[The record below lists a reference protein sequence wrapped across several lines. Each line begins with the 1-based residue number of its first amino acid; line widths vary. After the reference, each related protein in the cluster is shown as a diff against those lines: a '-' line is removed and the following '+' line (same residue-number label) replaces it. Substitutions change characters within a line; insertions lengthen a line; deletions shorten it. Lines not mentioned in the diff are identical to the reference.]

1 LPAQIKK
8 YVRYKNFIYLCTQKQ
23 EMIYIVRNN
32 KQFGPYDEQNLLLYV
47 NEGKI
52 LLHDKAYAH
61 NDPND
66 MRTVGYFLKLSGK
79 KVNIKHGGS
88 IAQQLQTI
96 GRELIIPKQIFS
108 RREIMKDSRLL
119 WLALLGLS
127 PAFLIGVFS
136 SIPVITFYVIS
147 LYFSIIWGLFFFYF
161 FKTQQINTKT
171 TISLFF
177 ILQLFV
183 FVIWDILRLP
193 NLPGINILYSF
204 TNSSSMILRMTGF
217 IFGVG
222 LLEET
227 AKAIPLLLIIYRAK
241 EPYIP
246 QSLVFYGLMSGIAFG
261 VFEGVQYQMSENT
274 QLDYANAFFMN
285 VARLTSLPFLHAVWA
300 GIAGYFI
307 AFANLYPKY
316 RRSLYFL
323 AITVPATIHG
333 LYDTL
338 GWSIPGL
345 LLTLLSVI
353 LLMCYLKQGVNY
365 QSKLSK

>member
-1 LPAQIKK
+1 
-8 YVRYKNFIYLCTQKQ
+8 
-23 EMIYIVRNN
+23 MIYIIRNN
-32 KQFGPYDEQNLLLYV
+32 KQFGPYDEQTLLLYV

-52 LLHDKAYAH
+52 LLHDRAYSD

-66 MRTVGYFLKLSGK
+66 IRTVGYFLKLSGK
-79 KVNIKHGGS
+79 KANVKHGGS
-88 IAQQLQTI
+88 VVQQLKVI

-108 RREIMKDSRLL
+108 RHEIMQDSRLL
-119 WLALLGLS
+119 WLALLGLA
-127 PAFLIGVFS
+127 PAFLISFFS
-136 SIPVITFYVIS
+136 PIPVITFYVIA

-161 FKTQQINTKT
+161 FKTPQINTKT
-171 TISLFF
+171 TIALFF

-183 FVIWDILRLP
+183 FVIWDILSLPRWYIIRL
-193 NLPGINILYSF
+193 LYSF
-204 TNSSSMILRMTGF
+204 TDSSSVVLRLTGF

-222 LLEET
+222 LLEE
-227 AKAIPLLLIIYRAK
+227 AVKAIPLLLIIYRAK

-261 VFEGVQYQMSENT
+261 VFEGVQYQMIENT
-274 QLDYANAFFMN
+274 KLDYANAFFMN
-285 VARLTSLPFLHAVWA
+285 VARLTSLPFLHAVWS
-300 GIAGYFI
+300 GMAGYFI

-316 RRSLYFL
+316 RRALYFL
-323 AITVPATIHG
+323 AIAIPATIHG

-345 LLTLLSVI
+345 LLTLFSVI

>member
-1 LPAQIKK
+1 
-8 YVRYKNFIYLCTQKQ
+8 
-23 EMIYIVRNN
+23 MIYIIRNN
-32 KQFGPYDEQNLLLYV
+32 QPFGPYDEQTLLRYV

-52 LLHDKAYAH
+52 LLHDKAYSQS
-61 NDPND
+61 NPNSIN
-66 MRTVGYFLKLSGK
+66 TVGYFLKAGGHK
-79 KVNIKHGGS
+79 ANIKHAGS
-88 IAQQLQTI
+88 VIQQLKAI
-96 GRELIIPKQIFS
+96 GRELIVPKQIFS
-108 RREIMKDSRLL
+108 RKEIMKDSRLL

-127 PAFLIGVFS
+127 PAFLIGLFS
-136 SIPVITFYVIS
+136 TVPVITFYVIS

-161 FKTQQINTKT
+161 FKTPQIDTKT
-171 TISLFF
+171 TIALFF

-183 FVIWDILRLP
+183 FTVWDILHLP
-193 NLPGINILYSF
+193 HFPGINLLYSL
-204 TNSSSMILRMTGF
+204 TESKLVILRLAGF

-222 LLEET
+222 LLEEA
-227 AKAIPLLLIIYRAK
+227 AKAIPLLLLVYRAK

-246 QSLVFYGLMSGIAFG
+246 QSMVFYGLMSGIAFG
-261 VFEGVQYQMSENT
+261 VFEGVQYQMTVNT
-274 QLDYANAFFMN
+274 QLGYADAFFMN

-300 GIAGYFI
+300 GMAGYFI
-307 AFANLYPKY
+307 AFACLYPKY

-323 AITVPATIHG
+323 AVAVPATLHG

-353 LLMCYLKQGVNY
+353 LLMSYLKQGVNY